1 MTSTSNG
8 PQINED
14 ILSSLDWVKL
24 TVNVSKFQPNNMKSR
39 FNAFF
44 SALGAE
50 FWSSAAVIKVT
61 NVFLSSLR
69 LSAKHFVTNF
79 DGTFRNTQEFYIP
92 CIVRNLVVFR
102 LIRYWYTICTA
113 QNIAGN
119 LPETGLHIMTCGAKL
134 RLCSL
139 YNTSRTDISLEVRLR
154 FLNCF

>member
-1 MTSTSNG
+1 MTSTANG
-8 PQINED
+8 PQINVD

-50 FWSSAAVIKVT
+50 FWSSAAAIKVT
-61 NVFLSSLR
+61 NVFWSSLR
-69 LSAKHFVTNF
+69 LSAKSFVTNF
-79 DGTFRNTQEFYIP
+79 DWTFRNTQGFYIP
-92 CIVRNLVVFR
+92 CIVRNLVVSD
-102 LIRYWYTICTA
+102 LRYWYTICTA